1 MTSTRQKRSGIAAI
15 VVLVATSV
23 IMSIVASAMVATI
36 RSNRERKIER
46 QQIQLRFV
54 SEAGALRT
62 LKILDKDPTFLGE
75 EWVLSIDPQTEQSAT
90 IRSTILEDQTGTKKI
105 EIVAILNHPN
115 PHHRMQL
122 TKTYSVQPTRK

>member
-23 IMSIVASAMVATI
+23 IMSIVANAMVATI

-46 QQIQLRFV
+46 LQIQLRFV

-62 LKILDKDPTFLGE
+62 LKILEKDPTFSGE

-90 IRSTILEDQTGTKKI
+90 IQSKILEDQTGAKKI

-115 PHHRMQL
+115 PHQRMQL